1 MPVSNVVID
10 ANVAVYALVENH
22 HAASVVFERIEE
34 GELEAAWPEL
44 ALVEVANAAATL
56 ARVGRLSAKRAAE
69 LLQHVVAAPIRPESL
84 SLLVLPALAIAL
96 KRSISAYDAC
106 YIVLAE
112 ALDVPLLTADRRLAA
127 ATPNGELI

>member
-1 MPVSNVVID
+1 MPVPNVVID
-10 ANVAVYALVENH
+10 ANVAVYALAGSDHV
-22 HAASVVFERIEE
+22 AGGVFERIER

-56 ARVGRLSAKRAAE
+56 ARAGRLSAKRAAE
-69 LLQHVVAAPIRPESL
+69 LVGEVVAAPIRAESL

-96 KRSISAYDAC
+96 KRSISVYDAC
-106 YIVLAE
+106 YVVLAE